1 MLLDK
6 NQIKAFIPHRDPF
19 LFVDSIE
26 SITYPNNLVI
36 DPNKRPTSKEVI
48 GGKIIGWFEIKPEMV
63 ILAGHFPGNPIL
75 PGVVQIEIMAQVSC
89 FGIYYLFADPT
100 IANLEVALLG
110 VSDTKFRKP
119 VKPGMNL
126 RIETEITKARGSIWS
141 YDGKIYHEDQLMS
154 EASFFASVN
163 F

>member
-1 MLLDK
+1 MLLNKD
-6 NQIKAFIPHRDPF
+6 QIKAFIPHRDPF

-36 DPNKRPTSKEVI
+36 DPNNLPKGKDVI
-48 GGKIIGWFEIKPEMV
+48 GGKIVGWYEIKPDMV

-89 FGIYYLFADPT
+89 FGIYYLFKDPT
-100 IANLEVALLG
+100 AAKLEVALLG
-110 VSDTKFRKP
+110 VTDTKFRKP
-119 VKPGMNL
+119 IKPGMNL
-126 RIETEITKARGSIWS
+126 RIETEITKARGAIWS
-141 YDGKIYHEDQLMS
+141 YDGKIYHEDNLMS